1 MVRQAAGTCVKRRD
15 GEVGDGSWARVA
27 VGTGQGGALGQRNN
41 AVVGAR
47 WVPSTPSWG
56 RSGARKGEV
65 GRRKKREVRS
75 ERPGCGAGAALRCG
89 GCGSLTSR
97 WGRLGFVGRRG
108 RLGRRRG
115 ALMAALMRR
124 LYSGDSCRVR
134 RRACRGGE
142 LGAVGGEVGSRG
154 CFSVVER
161 RDVERVLTAAAH
173 SAGVWRSNAVKA
185 QNINQFG

>member
-1 MVRQAAGTCVKRRD
+1 VTAEGVGAGGSGPWAAEAGGRGRRVGMVRQAAGTCVKRRD
-15 GEVGDGSWARVA
+15 GEMGDGSWARVA

-108 RLGRRRG
+108 RLGKATWCVDGGLDASALFGRFVPSAAPGVPRWG
-115 ALMAALMRR
+115 A
-124 LYSGDSCRVR
+124 GCGGWG
-134 RRACRGGE
+134 GGE
-142 LGAVGGEVGSRG
+142 QRL
-154 CFSVVER
+154 F
-161 RDVERVLTAAAH
+161 
-173 SAGVWRSNAVKA
+173 
-185 QNINQFG
+185 